1 LSEGGG
7 DTVDNAVAL
16 CPNCHR
22 ECHHGGDVAGLRA
35 SLLRVAQGAVEM

>member
-1 LSEGGG
+1 LSDGGR

-22 ECHHGGDVAGLRA
+22 ECHHGKDVAGLRA
-35 SLLRVAQGAVEM
+35 SLLRVAQGLGEV